1 MGAASLAAM
10 GWRPRGTEMRT
21 CESAPPRRSRCAPCP
36 VRCRSAADGGAH
48 KPGQAGGAQRGN
60 AHAVVVGWVGRTRP
74 AKETKKKWRE
84 KNRNDGH
91 LTHCRAR
98 PSPLPPVS
106 SHPAAALL
114 DASPRNRSLFCG
126 STPQQTQALASP
138 RIGSPRRPLP
148 PPPITSARGS
158 RAPTHPPS
166 HPTQAPAPWPL
177 APRRPQLPLRPTRAV
192 CRILTAS
199 AHRSSTRA
207 PPCRRCALASALRAT
222 AGRSGGCVAGRSGPT
237 RHSSGVTA
245 VPAFPPLP
253 LWPERGPL
261 TFPTAITPPLLLQS
275 ICIVS
280 PFYRDLRSPSR
291 HSLSPFSARALLS
304 TLFPHDAPR
313 LSPYHAFL
321 FCRAPCVTTRPP
333 CMEAGERCAPTAPMA
348 PPPVGAAVG
357 ALGSV
362 SAGGGGG
369 GGGVGGFGGSG
380 GGGGGNGSCS
390 GSGEGGR
397 GGAAALRR
405 SSRTRRAA
413 PRAPSPPIPPP
424 PRVRCE

>member
-138 RIGSPRRPLP
+138 RIGSPRRPP
-148 PPPITSARGS
+148 PPPTHHQRS
-158 RAPTHPPS
+158 RQSRSHSPPQPS
-166 HPTQAPAPWPL
+166 HPSACTVASRPSSAAAPAPPH
-177 APRRPQLPLRPTRAV
+177 A
-192 CRILTAS
+192 CRVPHP
-199 AHRSSTRA
+199 HR
-207 PPCRRCALASALRAT
+207 
-222 AGRSGGCVAGRSGPT
+222 
-237 RHSSGVTA
+237 
-245 VPAFPPLP
+245 
-253 LWPERGPL
+253 
-261 TFPTAITPPLLLQS
+261 
-275 ICIVS
+275 
-280 PFYRDLRSPSR
+280 
-291 HSLSPFSARALLS
+291 
-304 TLFPHDAPR
+304 
-313 LSPYHAFL
+313 
-321 FCRAPCVTTRPP
+321 
-333 CMEAGERCAPTAPMA
+333 
-348 PPPVGAAVG
+348 
-357 ALGSV
+357 
-362 SAGGGGG
+362 
-369 GGGVGGFGGSG
+369 
-380 GGGGGNGSCS
+380 
-390 GSGEGGR
+390 
-397 GGAAALRR
+397 
-405 SSRTRRAA
+405 
-413 PRAPSPPIPPP
+413 
-424 PRVRCE
+424 